1 MSAQEST
8 QAPDVPP
15 AAPPAQGLPQPARQA
30 AWLRGPTVGPAA
42 GPPPILTGP
51 PTAGRLFQALH
62 RRWLLALALA
72 LLGGGLMGAGL
83 WKLVPVRFTAET
95 WLQVRPEGH
104 GTDPAAAAR
113 FQKTQALILK
123 SPGVLTAALQRP
135 DVAAVAVARSGR
147 DPLAWLD
154 GILTVDA
161 ERTGVIRV
169 QAAGVDPEET
179 SLVLRA
185 VVRTYLQDQAD
196 QRQAALGQL
205 REAYARGDK
214 ELREKKERLAA
225 LDNPRLPA
233 AEKDLQQARFD
244 LQKAQVE
251 LNLQQAQEKHVA
263 EMPAPE
269 EAVLA
274 ALKEDPI
281 GRDLLADLARVESQI
296 QTILRV
302 SVLGEKD
309 PNLKDFLKERDAVR
323 KKLDRRRSAV
333 LPGVEQQVRARARA
347 DLDGGLVRL
356 RTRVAS
362 LEEMKKSL
370 EAEVRG
376 LTPDAAE
383 VRTLREEI
391 ASRQES
397 QNKLGAEVQAAQL
410 EQAAGGGVNWRG
422 ESEMRISEDGRER
435 LRAAVSGSAGI
446 GMLLAL
452 AVAWREV
459 RKGVVFRAGE
469 VAGGLGIPLVGSVPA
484 VPARVLTTDQPP
496 RGRDAGHQGRLTE
509 AVDALRT
516 LLLRGAAG
524 QPQVAMITSAVGG
537 EGKTTLAGQ
546 LASSLAR
553 AWRKTVLI
561 DGDMRKPAAHLRF
574 GLPLEPGLSEVLR
587 GEVEIADALQPTSEG
602 RLWVLPAGHW
612 DAHAVGALAQDA
624 PARLLGLLKEQ
635 YDFIV
640 LDAPP
645 VLPVADALLL
655 SQHADA
661 VLLAILGGTS
671 RLPAVHAAR
680 QRLAALD
687 VPLLGAV
694 AIGLDGDL
702 GAMDVHYPAK
712 AS

>member
-8 QAPDVPP
+8 QAPDVPQ
-15 AAPPAQGLPQPARQA
+15 AAPPA
-30 AWLRGPTVGPAA
+30 LRAIVGPTA

-51 PTAGRLFQALH
+51 PTVARLLRALH
-62 RRWLLALALA
+62 RRWLPALALA

-95 WLQVRPEGH
+95 WLEVRPEGR
-104 GTDPAAAAR
+104 GADPAAAAR
-113 FQKTQALILK
+113 FQKTQAQVLK
-123 SPGVLTAALQRP
+123 SPGVLTAALHRP
-135 DVAAVAVARSGR
+135 DVAAVAAPSRHRGLPQAAAGGR

-154 GILTVDA
+154 GMLTVDA
-161 ERTGVIRV
+161 DRPGVLRV
-169 QAAGVDPEET
+169 QAVGVDSEEIA
-179 SLVLRA
+179 LVLRA
-185 VVRTYLQDQAD
+185 VIRTYLQEQAD
-196 QRQAALGQL
+196 QRQAALDQL
-205 REAYARGDK
+205 REVYARGDK
-214 ELREKKERLAA
+214 ELREKKERLAG

-251 LNLQQAQEKHVA
+251 LNLQLAQEKRVA

-274 ALKEDPI
+274 ALKEDPT
-281 GRDLLADLARVESQI
+281 GRDLLADLARVENQI
-296 QTILRV
+296 QTILRI
-302 SVLGEKD
+302 SVLGDKD
-309 PNLKDFLKERDAVR
+309 PHLKDFLKEREAVR

-333 LPGVEQQVRARARA
+333 QPAVEQQVRARARA
-347 DLDGGLVRL
+347 DLDGVLGRL
-356 RTRVAS
+356 RARVAS
-362 LEEMKKSL
+362 LGEMKNNL
-370 EAEVRG
+370 EAEVRR
-376 LTPDAAE
+376 LAPDASQ

-391 ASRQES
+391 ASRQEA
-397 QNKLGAEVQAAQL
+397 QNKLGAEVQAAQI
-410 EQAAGGGVNWRG
+410 EQAAGGVSWRG
-422 ESEMRISEDGRER
+422 ESEMRTSEDGRER

-446 GMLLAL
+446 GLLLAL

-459 RKGVVFRAGE
+459 RKGVVYRAGE

-484 VPARVLTTDQPP
+484 VPARVLTADRPP
-496 RGRDAGHQGRLTE
+496 RARDAGRQGRLTE

-524 QPQVAMITSAVGG
+524 RPQVALITSAVGG

-624 PARLLGLLKEQ
+624 PARLFGLLKEQ

-671 RLPAVHAAR
+671 RLSAVHAAR

-694 AIGLDGDL
+694 AIGLEGDL
-702 GAMDVHYPAK
+702 GVVDVHYPA
-712 AS
+712 S